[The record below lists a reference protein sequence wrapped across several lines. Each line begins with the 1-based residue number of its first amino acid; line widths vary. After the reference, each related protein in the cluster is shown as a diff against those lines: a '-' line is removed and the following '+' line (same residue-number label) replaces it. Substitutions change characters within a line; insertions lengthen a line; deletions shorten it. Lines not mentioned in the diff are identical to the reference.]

1 MNLNVRR
8 ICNRKIRTT
17 KHFNKERK
25 KKRFEKKMRKVS
37 NLIFVLLTFCL
48 VLRIQISLAKP
59 DGSPDA
65 CATVPGKKTVTY

>member
-1 MNLNVRR
+1 MSEEFVIAKYELRN
-8 ICNRKIRTT
+8 IST
-17 KHFNKERK
+17 KKER